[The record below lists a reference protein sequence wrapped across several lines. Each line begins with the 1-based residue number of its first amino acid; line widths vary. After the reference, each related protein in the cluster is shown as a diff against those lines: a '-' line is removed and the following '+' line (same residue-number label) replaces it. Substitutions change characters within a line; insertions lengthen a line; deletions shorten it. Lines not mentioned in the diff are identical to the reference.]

1 MSFSFSSIILF
12 FSSMSTSYFLL
23 HSDNSTFN
31 SALNQRRN
39 RRRSCFVGEF
49 EKKLSKQ
56 SFGIFTQQTFCWYYW
71 RIMQWYVRHR
81 ETESS
86 ERFFAPA
93 MGPER
98 GLQSRKCNRV
108 IRPMICRKER
118 LSLILLLAKGL
129 CIKWHQRR
137 RRVWTGWCRKQ
148 SICWCWRCLRKCY
161 CNKTISAR
169 KRTVDENR
177 FGTDFNI
184 FPDLPHFLGYIKK
197 GRANFLIDN

>member
-1 MSFSFSSIILF
+1 MSLSFSSIILF

-49 EKKLSKQ
+49 EKKLSEQ
-56 SFGIFTQQTFCWYYW
+56 SFGIFKQQTFCWCYW
-71 RIMQWYVRHR
+71 QIMQWYVRHQK
-81 ETESS
+81 TKSS

-98 GLQSRKCNRV
+98 GLQPRICNRV

-118 LSLILLLAKGL
+118 LSLSLSQFHPEKEQLMRIDLGPISIYFRIYHTFLVISKKVGQTFLSTISQPLKDGILLQHMKEIRR
-129 CIKWHQRR
+129 CIW
-137 RRVWTGWCRKQ
+137 
-148 SICWCWRCLRKCY
+148 
-161 CNKTISAR
+161 
-169 KRTVDENR
+169 
-177 FGTDFNI
+177 FN
-184 FPDLPHFLGYIKK
+184 L
-197 GRANFLIDN
+197 